1 MISLISPSEV
11 KYPTSIAIGS
21 FDGLHAGHRQLIKS
35 VVEENQYTPTI
46 ASFWPHPR
54 EVLYKET
61 RLRLDLP
68 YEDIDAEYGMIR
80 KIVLWAAH
88 DGITADPTISKMFD
102 DEVKN
107 RMLQKEIARI
117 DPVVV
122 ETMQEAVNA
131 YAPDVRKDVVIFA
144 SALVKKA
151 IHGVNDDDATSND
164 INNYAKAVQT
174 VTDTLEV
181 TQRHSAGIN
190 VNGASSVQVQGFE
203 FVLDTPP
210 EKDVIDVTH
219 EESDNG

>member
-1 MISLISPSEV
+1 MRDQTSVTLPSEV
-11 KYPTSIAIGS
+11 SPTEFAKQRNYRPLTTKELAKGKESIKIFGT
-21 FDGLHAGHRQLIKS
+21 D
-35 VVEENQYTPTI
+35 TPMPWGKI
-46 ASFWPHPR
+46 YS
-54 EVLYKET
+54 KI
-61 RLRLDLP
+61 RLDLP
-68 YEDIDAEYGMIR
+68 YEDIGYEYGHLR
-80 KIVLWAAH
+80 KIILWAEH
-88 DGITADPTISKMFD
+88 DGITADPTVSKMFD

-107 RMLQKEIARI
+107 RSLQKEIAKI
-117 DPVVV
+117 DPLVV